1 MREQYGSENAS
12 VAARLWGRLVT
23 CGGLLTRPLRRFPTG
38 AQDTIL
44 PHCPAHGFKIAGRLP
59 AAIFLIAATAWG
71 QAQHATWT
79 VTAETTAAPPG
90 STILVK
96 AAGKIEAGWHLY
108 SASSPAGIPISFQA
122 GPPAL
127 VESTRLLQ
135 PAPIRAF
142 DSNFGSETETFAG
155 DVAFLLEVHL
165 KKAAPAG
172 AGQLELKAR
181 YQTCNDT
188 QCVPSRWSG
197 TVPLTIDPAATAAA
211 VTVPAG
217 YAEGRPPA
225 PGAAPAPAAPAAA
238 QQGLVAFLL
247 VAFGFGLASIFTP
260 CVFPMIPITLSYF
273 LKRQEGT
280 RREGLTQAVVF
291 CLGIVVLFSGLGLAT
306 TALLGPFGVVQ
317 LGSNPWVNG
326 FIAALFIAFGL
337 SLLGAFE
344 ITIPSAILTRLNQSS
359 ERGGFAGTLLMGLT
373 FSLASFACVGPFV
386 GTLLAAS
393 VGGGGVRPL
402 AGMVAFAAGL
412 ALPFFLLALFP
423 AWLGR
428 LPRSGGWMARVKV
441 VMGFVILAASLK
453 YLASLDQVLRWGFLT
468 RERFLAAWM
477 VLFAMAGLYLLGFL
491 RLEGI
496 KPDERVGLPRLLIGM
511 AFLIFAISLAPGMSG
526 ARLGD
531 LDAYVPAAADAPGA
545 AAPAGGGVVW
555 MKDQY
560 REALDRARREGKLV
574 FVNFT
579 GYACANCH
587 WMKANMFTRPEIA
600 AAMQNFIPV
609 DLYGDGTDAVSE
621 DNQKLELAK
630 FGTVAEPYYAI
641 LDPDE
646 KVVATF
652 PGLTRDAAE
661 FLSFLHKG
669 AGGQGPGAGPSAN
682 GLPQVKTLEGGPPVE
697 VSGKVAVVNFWATW
711 CVPCIQE
718 IPSFNELHQEFAAKG
733 VAVVGVAMDE
743 DGADLVKTFL
753 KKHPMNYTVALGSAD
768 LTSQY
773 KLDELPVTL
782 VFDRQGR
789 QIKRFEGFLKK
800 DELLAAVR
808 QAL

>member
-1 MREQYGSENAS
+1 MPGFRPAWRGSAGPRL
-12 VAARLWGRLVT
+12 VAALLV
-23 CGGLLTRPLRRFPTG
+23 
-38 AQDTIL
+38 
-44 PHCPAHGFKIAGRLP
+44 
-59 AAIFLIAATAWG
+59 IAASGFA
-71 QAQHATWT
+71 QAQHVNWT
-79 VTAETTAAPPG
+79 ISASDPSTPPG
-90 STILVK
+90 GTVLVK
-96 AAGKIEAGWHLY
+96 AAGKIDPGWHLY

-122 GPPAL
+122 GPDAL

-135 PAPIRAF
+135 PPPKRAF
-142 DSNFGSETETFAG
+142 DPNFGSDTETYSG

-165 KKAAPAG
+165 RKEAPAG
-172 AGQLELKAR
+172 PQQLDLKAR

-197 TVPLTIDPAATAAA
+197 TVPLAIDPAAQAAA
-211 VTVPAG
+211 PVIPAG
-217 YAEGRPPA
+217 YAEAHPPA
-225 PGAAPAPAAPAAA
+225 PGSVPASAAPVAG
-238 QQGLVAFLL
+238 QQGLGTFLL

-273 LKRQEGT
+273 LKRQDQNPGAKGAVS
-280 RREGLTQAVVF
+280 RDGLTQALVF
-291 CLGIVVLFSGLGLAT
+291 CLGIVVLFCGIGLAI

-326 FIAALFIAFGL
+326 FISALFIAFGL

-344 ITIPSAILTRLNQSS
+344 ITIPSSVLTRLNQSS
-359 ERGGFAGTLLMGLT
+359 EKGGFAGTLLMGLT

-393 VGGGGVRPL
+393 VTGGSARPV
-402 AGMVAFAAGL
+402 AGMFSFALGL

-428 LPRSGGWMARVKV
+428 LPRSGGWLARVKV

-453 YLASLDQVLRWGFLT
+453 YLASLDQVLHWEFLT
-468 RERFLAAWM
+468 RERFLAAWI

-496 KPDERVGLPRLLIGM
+496 KPDERVGLPRLIIGM
-511 AFLIFAISLAPGMSG
+511 AFLIFAISLIPGMSG
-526 ARLGD
+526 GRLGD
-531 LDAYVPAAADAPGA
+531 LDAYVPVAAETPGA
-545 AAPAGGGVVW
+545 SATTGGGLVW

-600 AAMQNFIPV
+600 GAMGNFVLV
-609 DLYGDGTDAVSE
+609 DLYGDGTDAASE
-621 DNQKLELAK
+621 ENQKLELAK

-641 LDPDE
+641 LDPEE
-646 KVVATF
+646 KVIATF

-661 FLSFLHKG
+661 FLAFIQKG
-669 AGGQGPGAGPSAN
+669 AGAQGPGTGATTAAAAEAAPASN
-682 GLPQVKTLEGGPPVE
+682 SLPQLSALDGAPVAI
-697 VSGKVAVVNFWATW
+697 SGKVAVVNFWATW

-718 IPSFNELHQEFAAKG
+718 IPSFNQLHKDLAQRG

-743 DGADLVKTFL
+743 DGADLVKAFL
-753 KKHPMNYTVALGSAD
+753 KKHPMNYPVALGSSD
-768 LTSQY
+768 LTGRY

-782 VFDRQGR
+782 VFDRNGKQV
-789 QIKRFEGFLKK
+789 KRFEGFLREA
-800 DELLAAVR
+800 ELQAAVR
-808 QAL
+808 QAM